1 MSKLEKRPNNLQSS
15 ALLQAVVQQVAEV
28 ERADGKEIVISTA
41 TGIYRA
47 TVALSCLV
55 QPACGDTVLVARHE
69 QQFIVLAIIGRTSDA
84 SLKLQLP
91 RDTVIEV
98 EGTLKMNAAAM
109 HFTAE
114 DMAFSAENLSL
125 WTRGVKWIAHRFELA
140 AHTLHQ
146 TAHNASLR
154 ARGYQRTI
162 EGVESV
168 QAGHIDM
175 KADELMHLRA
185 THAVLKTKELVK
197 IDGKQIQVG

>member
-1 MSKLEKRPNNLQSS
+1 MSKLGKSLNNSQSS
-15 ALLQAVVQQVAEV
+15 ALLQAIVQQVAEV

-41 TGIYRA
+41 AGIYRA
-47 TVALSCLV
+47 TVAPSCLV

-69 QQFIVLAIIGRTSDA
+69 QQFIVLAIIGRSSDA

-98 EGTLKMNAAAM
+98 EGTLKVNAAAM
-109 HFTAE
+109 HFTAP

-125 WTRGVKWIAHRFELA
+125 WTRGVKWIADRFELA

-154 ARGYQRTI
+154 AKGYQRNI

-185 THAVLKTKELVK
+185 THAVIKTKELVK